1 MSELPARRSALTT
14 VYRPG
19 RYGEHHQQ
27 PGVRV
32 RERRGLEIVQ
42 VAAYA
47 DTAKSVATVIAEL
60 TGLTPATENSRAVV
74 RDDTAILWMGPHRWW
89 VVLPDGRDLCTAL
102 TRRLDDAAAVTSQGH
117 GRVALRLA
125 GSRVRDLLAGGSAV
139 DFHPDQFIVG
149 WCRPTQLAGMGVT
162 LHCMDDT
169 PTVDLYVPR
178 SYAVSFWEWLMEAGL
193 AAGLVVE
200 EI

>member
-1 MSELPARRSALTT
+1 MSELPARRSALST

-19 RYGEHHQQ
+19 RHGHPDGE
-27 PGVRV
+27 PGIRV
-32 RERRGLEIVQ
+32 RERRNLEIVQ
-42 VAAYA
+42 VAAYP
-47 DTAKSVATVIAEL
+47 DTAATVSEVIAGEV
-60 TGLTPATENSRAVV
+60 GVVPATEPSRAVV
-74 RDDTAILWMGPHRWW
+74 QGEIAILWMGPQRWW
-89 VVLPDGRDLCTAL
+89 VVLPEGRDLGAL
-102 TRRLDDAAAVTSQGH
+102 LARRLDDDAAVTPQGH
-117 GRVALRLA
+117 GRAALRIA
-125 GSRVRDLLAGGSAV
+125 GTGVRDLLAAGSTV
-139 DFHPDQFIVG
+139 DFHPDRFRAG

-162 LHCMDDT
+162 LHCVDDT